1 MNTKEFVS
9 VLYDH
14 CTISLQKVEHRLHDM
29 RPLFGFHD
37 AFKGKSQYKSA
48 VCSL

>member
-1 MNTKEFVS
+1 MNTKEFASAHYKYIV
-9 VLYDH
+9 
-14 CTISLQKVEHRLHDM
+14 ISLQKVEHRLHDM